1 MNKTFASD
9 NYSGVHER
17 VMEKLAEANKGH
29 AFAYGEDLIT
39 KAAEEKF
46 KGVFGDVE
54 TYFVY
59 NGTGANVLA
68 LEAMKGRATTVICP
82 STAHIFTDE
91 AGAPSKITGMQLLPV
106 TSVDGKLDIEKAREY
121 LSFQGTYHRAS
132 PNAISITQAT
142 EFGTVYTLEELR
154 EISEFARENNMYL
167 HMDGARIANACASL
181 GCTLREMTAECG
193 VDVLSFG
200 GTKNGLMFGEA
211 LVFFNKNL
219 TEDFLRLRKQNLQ
232 LHSKMRYIAAQ
243 YLAILE
249 DDLWLTNAKKSNSM
263 AKYLRDRLVEA
274 EVEVTNEVMGNT
286 IFAILDKE
294 TTEQMQEYCYF
305 YVWDEVKEEVR
316 FVMSYDIEKK
326 DIDEFIEKLKE
337 VK

>member
-1 MNKTFASD
+1 MVKTFASD

-17 VMEKLAEANKGH
+17 VMEKLMEANKGH
-29 AFAYGEDLIT
+29 AFAYGEDSIT
-39 KAAEEKF
+39 REAEERF
-46 KGVFGDVE
+46 KEVFGDVE

-68 LEAMKGRATTVICP
+68 LEAMKGRATSVICP

-106 TSVDGKLDIEKAREY
+106 HSTDGKLDIEKAREY
-121 LSFQGTYHRAS
+121 LSYKGTYHRAS

-142 EFGTVYTLEELR
+142 EHGTVYTLEEIR
-154 EISEFARENNMYL
+154 EISKFARENEMYL
-167 HMDGARIANACASL
+167 HMDGARIANACASV
-181 GCTLREMTAECG
+181 GCSLREMTADCG
-193 VDVLSFG
+193 IDVLSFG

-249 DDLWLTNAKKSNSM
+249 DDLWLVNATKSNET
-263 AKYLRDRLVEA
+263 AQYLREKLVEA
-274 EVEVTNEVMGNT
+274 DVEVTNDVKGNT
-286 IFAILDKE
+286 VFAILDKE
-294 TTEQMQEYCYF
+294 VTEKMQEFCYF
-305 YVWDEVKEEVR
+305 YVWEETTNEVR
-316 FVMSYDIEKK
+316 FVMSYDIERS
-326 DIDEFIEKLKE
+326 DIDVFVEKLKE
-337 VK
+337 LK